1 MHTVG
6 VPRLRRVS
14 VSGPGLSRR
23 AAGRGFFY
31 TDVDGSRVTDPDV
44 VARCRALAIPPAWRS
59 VWISPYPNGHI
70 QAFGY
75 DAAGRGQYL
84 YHPQW
89 RARRDRAKHDHILE
103 MAARLPA
110 ARRRTT
116 VDLALPGMPRE
127 RVLALAFRMLDLGYF
142 RAGGEVYAAQNASYG
157 LSTLRKEHASIQD
170 DGSARF
176 TFPAKSGQLRDVVL
190 DDPAVTA
197 AVATLLSRRGGEKL
211 LAWRTSDRPVTWH
224 ELTSA
229 DLSVH
234 VKTMLGDDTSPKD
247 FRTWHATVLAAR
259 GLADVGPPPRSQ
271 RARRSAVAQVVRDV
285 AEELGN
291 TPAVCR
297 ASYIDPRLVDLWERG
312 STIPRTRSS
321 ARAEQEVLALL
332 A

>member
-1 MHTVG
+1 MQTVR

-14 VSGPGLSRR
+14 VSQPGLSRR
-23 AAGRGFFY
+23 AAGKGFSY
-31 TDVDGSRVTDPDV
+31 TDVDGARITDPEV
-44 VARCRALAIPPAWRS
+44 VARCKALAVPPAWRS

-103 MAARLPA
+103 VAARLPA

-116 VDLALPGMPRE
+116 KDLALPGMPRE

-142 RAGGEVYAAQNASYG
+142 RVGGEVYAAQNESYG
-157 LSTLRKEHASIQD
+157 LSTLLKEHAAIQP

-176 TFPAKSGQLRDVVL
+176 TFPAKSGQLRDVAL
-190 DDPAVTA
+190 DDPEVAAAVT
-197 AVATLLSRRGGEKL
+197 TLLSRRGGQKL

-224 ELTSA
+224 EMTSA
-229 DLSVH
+229 DLSAH
-234 VKTMLGDDTSPKD
+234 VKAMLGDDASPKD

-259 GLADVGPPPRSQ
+259 GLAEIGPAPRAQ

-285 AEELGN
+285 ADELGN

-312 STIPRTRSS
+312 STISTTRSS
-321 ARAEQEVLALL
+321 ARAEREVLELL
-332 A
+332 G